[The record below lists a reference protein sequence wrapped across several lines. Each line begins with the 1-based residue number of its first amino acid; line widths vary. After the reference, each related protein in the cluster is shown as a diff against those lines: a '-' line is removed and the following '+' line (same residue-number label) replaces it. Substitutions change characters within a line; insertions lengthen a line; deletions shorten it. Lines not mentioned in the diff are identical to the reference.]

1 MFGLSF
7 LIYLLSLLKCQ
18 WNNYCCSVTKSCLT
32 LCDPMDCS
40 TQGSPILHHL
50 LSLPSFM
57 SIESLMPSNHLILCH
72 PLPLLPS
79 VFPSISLSQ
88 WVSSSHQVL
97 KHWSF
102 SFSISP
108 SNEYSGWFL
117 LGLIGLISLQS
128 KGLSRVFSSTT
139 IQKHQ
144 FFGAQASLWLVQ
156 FSHLYTTTGKKHS
169 FGYMELCQQR
179 DVFAF

>member
-40 TQGSPILHHL
+40 TQGSPVLHHL

-57 SIESLMPSNHLILCH
+57 SIEPLMPSNHLILCH

-108 SNEYSGWFL
+108 SNEYSR
-117 LGLIGLISLQS
+117 LISFRIDWFDFLAVQGTL
-128 KGLSRVFSSTT
+128 KGLLQHHNSKASILRCLG
-139 IQKHQ
+139 
-144 FFGAQASLWLVQ
+144 FFMVGSVLTSVHDYW
-156 FSHLYTTTGKKHS
+156 KKT
-169 FGYMELCQQR
+169 
-179 DVFAF
+179 